1 MSPPAATYERDGHVA
16 TITYNRPEALNAVN
30 GAMRQAL
37 DEAWTAFRSDTEAWV
52 AVVTGAG
59 RAFCAGAD
67 LKDSEGSTGDWP
79 GSFWE
84 QPTITTF
91 ESGMEIWKPTIAAV
105 NGPCIG
111 YGLTAVLA
119 CDFVLASDR
128 ATFAYPE
135 VRIGVPTIVGA
146 LRLPDRVAW
155 PDALELLLTG
165 DTIDAA
171 RAKETG
177 LAWKVIPHDDLMAEA
192 RTLADRLCAG
202 APLAV
207 RATNEMAP
215 PRPHHALDRG
225 RAHGRDHAPSGLQHR
240 RRRRRPSRL
249 EGTPPP
255 NLASPLARDAPQ
267 GDAPASSVSASSW
280 RW

>member
-1 MSPPAATYERDGHVA
+1 
-16 TITYNRPEALNAVN
+16 
-30 GAMRQAL
+30 
-37 DEAWTAFRSDTEAWV
+37 
-52 AVVTGAG
+52 
-59 RAFCAGAD
+59 
-67 LKDSEGSTGDWP
+67 
-79 GSFWE
+79 
-84 QPTITTF
+84 
-91 ESGMEIWKPTIAAV
+91 MEIWKPTIAAV

-165 DTIDAA
+165 DTISSERA
-171 RAKETG
+171 RETG
-177 LAWKVIPHDDLMAEA
+177 LAWKVIPHDDLMTEA

-207 RATNEMAP
+207 RATNEMA
-215 PRPHHALDRG
+215 RRGRHHALDRG
-225 RAHGRDHAPSGLQHR
+225 GTDGRDHAPSRLQHR
-240 RRRRRPSRL
+240 RRRPRAWPPGRNAARRTGKPVSSRRPTPARPARPGGWHGGKEWRRSRRQAAPV
-249 EGTPPP
+249 TPAGRAEHLSARQPGRP
-255 NLASPLARDAPQ
+255 TRGRPGCQRRLALSVGELVLNQQ
-267 GDAPASSVSASSW
+267 GHVA
-280 RW
+280 